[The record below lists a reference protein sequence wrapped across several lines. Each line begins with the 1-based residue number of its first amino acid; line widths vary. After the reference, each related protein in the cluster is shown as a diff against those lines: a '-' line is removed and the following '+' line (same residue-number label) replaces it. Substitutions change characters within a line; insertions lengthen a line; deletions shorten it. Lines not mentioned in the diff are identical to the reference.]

1 MIPTTSA
8 WNNPIWPVKKTD
20 GSWRMTVDYR
30 ELNKVTLP
38 LTAAVLDTVT
48 LIERIQS
55 HHGTWSAVTDGA
67 NAFFTIPIDPKQWEH
82 FAFTWQGRQYT
93 FTRLPQGYKHSPAI
107 CHRLIAEHLDECE
120 IHPSLLITH
129 YIDDILIQGPT
140 EDSVKYYLELIVTHL
155 KLKGW
160 EINPDKIQGPAQEVK
175 FLGYIGI
182 LGIGPF
188 YQRPDRKFWILL
200 SQKIRKKLRNLLAFF
215 GYWRTYIPHLGQ
227 ILQSLYKVTRKKY
240 EFDWGSEQAQA
251 FEAAKATMQA
261 SLDLWPI

>member
-55 HHGTWSAVTDGA
+55 HHGTWYAVTDVA
-67 NAFFTIPIDPKQWEH
+67 NALFTIPIDPKQWEH

-140 EDSVKYYLELIVTHL
+140 EDSVKYYLEQIVTHL
-155 KLKGW
+155 KQKGW

-200 SQKIRKKLRNLLAFF
+200 SHKIRKKLRIYWPFWILEDLYSSFGTNLAV
-215 GYWRTYIPHLGQ
+215 PV
-227 ILQSLYKVTRKKY
+227 QSY
-240 EFDWGSEQAQA
+240 
-251 FEAAKATMQA
+251 
-261 SLDLWPI
+261 